1 MSKDDHAAAPAIAT
15 VSLTV
20 TRGVAA
26 GWFAGIPQVVLA
38 QAVGLLVGSR
48 ERADI
53 APRFLRQV
61 ARHTGS
67 PLSRP
72 MQWLLGGVFHFEYAA
87 GWGASYAVAAE
98 LLGAKRVPPALGGGV
113 LGALIYTAAFSR
125 IGAATQTGAERH
137 PDERRGY
144 EWAVQLTSAFS
155 YGLTMAYT
163 YRWLR
168 ERW

>member
-1 MSKDDHAAAPAIAT
+1 MSKNDHIAAPAIAT
-15 VSLTV
+15 VALTV
-20 TRGVAA
+20 TRGVTA
-26 GWFAGIPQVVLA
+26 GLFAGIPQVLLA

-61 ARHTGS
+61 ARHTDT

-87 GWGASYAVAAE
+87 SWGASYAVAAE
-98 LLGAKRVPPALGGGV
+98 LAGARRVPPALGGSL
-113 LGALIYTAAFSR
+113 LGALIYTAAFSQ
-125 IGAATQTGAERH
+125 IGAATQTGAEHH
-137 PDERRGY
+137 PDDRPGN
-144 EWAVQLTSAFS
+144 EWAVHLTAAFS
-155 YGLTMAYT
+155 FALTMAYA